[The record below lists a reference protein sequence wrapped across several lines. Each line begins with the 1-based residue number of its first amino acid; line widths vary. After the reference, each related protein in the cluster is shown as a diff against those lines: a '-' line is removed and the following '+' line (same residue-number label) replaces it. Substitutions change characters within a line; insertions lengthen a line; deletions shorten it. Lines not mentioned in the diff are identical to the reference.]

1 MSQQYTIEIKQKNN
15 KIKTHSIQVSYFSEN
30 WAYLSENDLFLGFY
44 YILEFILF
52 NKFKHCELPKMF
64 INYFSSMLMAQKNP
78 DYTWFSYHMGL
89 STFAGGNLS
98 SAMVFPE
105 EDD

>member
-1 MSQQYTIEIKQKNN
+1 M
-15 KIKTHSIQVSYFSEN
+15 
-30 WAYLSENDLFLGFY
+30 
-44 YILEFILF
+44 LF
-52 NKFKHCELPKMF
+52 NKFWLCELSKMS
-64 INYFSSMLMAQKNP
+64 INDFSSMLMAQKNP
-78 DYTWFSYHMGL
+78 DYAWFSYHMGL